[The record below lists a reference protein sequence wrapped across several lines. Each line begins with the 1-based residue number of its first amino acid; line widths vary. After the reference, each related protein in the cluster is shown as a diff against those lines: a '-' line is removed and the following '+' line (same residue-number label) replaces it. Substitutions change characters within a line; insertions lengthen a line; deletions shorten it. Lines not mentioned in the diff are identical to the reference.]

1 MQFFKKNRFSPSSI
15 TIIGLLLFTIVF
27 FNFFKA
33 WTTSHPF
40 SFDCDQYYSYL
51 VAFFIHGDLTFN
63 FPNGYW
69 LHEGPKGILIQKMS
83 LGVALMEAP
92 FFLIGHF
99 IAKITGQPTDG
110 YSAPYAYSVAFGI
123 VLYVFAGLHF
133 LKKALRYYYS
143 EFATS
148 LTLIGVFL
156 GTNLFFYTVG
166 YGTMSHSFLFS
177 LFSLIIYSTIK
188 WHQTLKNKYLY
199 IGLCACGLATVIRPT
214 QILMLLIPLLF
225 GIHNKATL
233 QHKLKLILSLKW
245 PLLFGA
251 VAFIIPIIPQIVYW
265 KLYAGNWL
273 YFSYTKEGFF
283 FTDPKIWEVLFSYR
297 KGWFVYTPIMLLA
310 LIGLFFYKNKDL
322 KIGTWILFIVG
333 LYILSS
339 WWCWWYGGSYGMRS
353 LIDIYPLLAFPL
365 AFIFEA
371 FNKSIE
377 RKILGIVVLSVFVY
391 FSIIGTIQYKRTII
405 HWDSMTKESF
415 WFSFNKISFNK
426 SQREKHNALLQ
437 TPDYEGALEGKRNI
451 TKQKP
456 QREKRI
462 ETFTLKID
470 SVLFEYNDQKEL
482 NKNSM
487 YSPGLNCPYDSIQSQ
502 IKPDKKIILQSKI
515 KVTNNTTDLAVV
527 FNVIRNKDH
536 LLYASKE
543 FTTSSYPE
551 EEWSTIEAEFTIP
564 QDIKPTDIIKV
575 YAYITKGDD
584 ILLKELKI
592 GRSN

>member
-1 MQFFKKNRFSPSSI
+1 MATRRSKRDLDTKNEFRCC
-15 TIIGLLLFTIVF
+15 L
-27 FNFFKA
+27 
-33 WTTSHPF
+33 
-40 SFDCDQYYSYL
+40 
-51 VAFFIHGDLTFN
+51 
-63 FPNGYW
+63 NGT
-69 LHEGPKGILIQKMS
+69 
-83 LGVALMEAP
+83 P

-99 IAKITGQPTDG
+99 IAKFTGQPTDG

-123 VLYVFAGLHF
+123 VLYVFAGLRF

-177 LFSLIIYSTIK
+177 LFALIVYCTIK
-188 WHQTLKNKYLY
+188 WHKTQNNVYLY
-199 IGLCACGLATVIRPT
+199 IGLFTCGLATVIRPT

-233 QHKLKLILSLKW
+233 QHKLKLIISLKW
-245 PLLFGA
+245 TLLFGA
-251 VAFIIPIIPQIVYW
+251 IAFIIPIIPQMLYW
-265 KLYAGNWL
+265 KLYAGSWL

-297 KGWFVYTPIMLLA
+297 KGWLVYTPIMIHA

-322 KIGTWILFIVG
+322 KIGTWILFTVG
-333 LYILSS
+333 MYILSS

-353 LIDIYPLLAFPL
+353 LIDIYPLFAFPL
-365 AFIFEA
+365 AFIFDA

-415 WFSFNKISFNK
+415 WFSFNKISLNE

-437 TPDYEGALEGKRNI
+437 TPNYDGALEGKRDI
-451 TKQKP
+451 TKLKP

-482 NKNSM
+482 NNNWI
-487 YSPGLNCPYDSIQSQ
+487 YSPGLDCSYDSLVKQIKHNEKIIIQSQ
-502 IKPDKKIILQSKI
+502 VKLIDTK
-515 KVTNNTTDLAVV
+515 TDIAIV
-527 FNVIRNKDH
+527 FNIIRNKEN
-536 LLYASKE
+536 LLYQSKE
-543 FTTSSYPE
+543 LKTSSYPKA
-551 EEWSTIEAEFTIP
+551 EWIPIEGEFTIP
-564 QDIKPTDIIKV
+564 QDVEPTDIIKV
-575 YAYITKGDD
+575 YVYITKGEK
-584 ILLKELKI
+584 ILFKELKI
-592 GRSN
+592 GSSN